1 MASARATTTRNRD
14 AITILKQD
22 HRQVKE
28 LLGELEETSAR
39 GRKKRESLLERIALE
54 LRVHARLEEEIF
66 YPAYQEAA
74 TKREDAKLF
83 FEATEEHAIAEQEL
97 ALLEESD
104 SGGDVFAAR
113 AKVLKDLVEHHIEE
127 EEKQMFPRAKKLL
140 DKQELEQ
147 LGERMSERRSELK
160 EDVAQL
166 ERSA

>member
-1 MASARATTTRNRD
+1 MATARATKTRD
-14 AITILKQD
+14 AITLLKQD
-22 HRQVKE
+22 HRGVKA

-39 GRKKRESLLERIALE
+39 GRKKRETLLARIALE
-54 LRVHARLEEEIF
+54 IRVHARLEEELF